1 MAAVRMSAENRRNQ
15 IIRVAAELFA
25 RQGFKGTTTR
35 EIAEKAG
42 ITDALVFRY
51 FDTKE
56 SLYSAIITLKTCES
70 ANWDHQKIEKAIAS
84 KDDTRVFQGFALALL
99 ELATRDPGLMRLL
112 LHSALEDHQL
122 SNLFFQSQMTDLVK
136 VLGGYIQTRID
147 DGTFHLVDSMIAAR
161 GFIGMI
167 NHQLLMREIFKH
179 EAYVKY
185 TNDGLAETFTD
196 LFLNGVRK

>member
-1 MAAVRMSAENRRNQ
+1 MAAIRMSAEHRRDQ

-56 SLYSAIITLKTCES
+56 SLYSAIITLKTGES
-70 ANWDHQKIEKAIAS
+70 ANWDHQEIEGAIAC
-84 KDDTRVFQGFALALL
+84 KNDTRVFQAFALALL

-112 LHSALEDHQL
+112 LHSALEDHKL
-122 SNLFFQSQMTDLVK
+122 SNLFFQSQMTNLVK
-136 VLGGYIQTRID
+136 VLGDYIQTRID
-147 DGTFHLVDSMIAAR
+147 DGAFHLEDSMTTAR

-167 NHQLLMREIFKH
+167 NHWLLMREIFKH

-185 TNDGLAETFTD
+185 TNEGLAKTFTD